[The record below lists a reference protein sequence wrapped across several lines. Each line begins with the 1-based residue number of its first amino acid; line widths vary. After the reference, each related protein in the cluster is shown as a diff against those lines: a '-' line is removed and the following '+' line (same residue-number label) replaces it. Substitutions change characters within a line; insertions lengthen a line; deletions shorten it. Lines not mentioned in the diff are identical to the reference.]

1 MMKATTAEPI
11 LNSFNIVFNNII
23 TVLSNAADYIKK
35 IIQMPYR
42 YFLEVYCAFVV
53 HSAKPLHSLL

>member
-1 MMKATTAEPI
+1 MMKATTAETI

-23 TVLSNAADYIKK
+23 TVLSNAADDIKK

-42 YFLEVYCAFVV
+42 CFLEV
-53 HSAKPLHSLL
+53 